1 MAEANEL
8 INGSISLSNKQINF
22 GIRSFICDAPER
34 SFVKCIIG
42 HNGYFSCE
50 RCVVK
55 GTWNNRITFTDKV
68 LHAQCSEAGF
78 QTKIKIKN

>member
-8 INGSISLSNKQINF
+8 INGSIFLRNKQIKF
-22 GIRSFICDAPER
+22 GIRNFMCDAPAAH

-50 RCVVK
+50 RCIIK
-55 GTWNNRITFTDKV
+55 GTWNNCITFNDKV
-68 LHAQCSEAGF
+68 LHAQCSEADF
-78 QTKIKIKN
+78 QKKL